1 MDDCAGNDAG
11 LSEHVRDAPVT
22 AALTGWATGRSG
34 RVKPLPGAPH
44 LHGKTGARLFAI
56 LLTRSFA
63 GLRGGTSKLLVK
75 VLPAG
80 STSREAARHEEAWH
94 SCPWFA
100 KRHLVEQYGS
110 WYPVADGRHLMFQ
123 RFAHDGDLARTL
135 DELDGD
141 DLVEAVQ
148 KVLDGVLNDW
158 NAIDLDVPREDGLQI
173 EETTAGEYVRRELS
187 AMDSLAEAREAA
199 VRLGLD
205 PAADWLAVD
214 GRALPNP
221 LRLLDADGPLAPTTV
236 LYVAG
241 RSHGDLHGGNAL
253 IPVSPAGKLDAA
265 RFRLVDLSNFE
276 HRAPLTRDLVALAL
290 STILRHLPDLPARQ
304 ADELL
309 RCLIDPDGHQ
319 SSWLPPVLT
328 PLVRAVHQLGINYA
342 AGWVPQWRAQYRL
355 SLISYALICTT
366 FEDVEAPGRRWC
378 LRLAGEAA
386 EAYRQEALPVWRPPA
401 TDGLPPLPADP
412 GLPARTGGFD
422 PAWPLNATPSA
433 PRSLSTPPEIEF
445 VGPVAR
451 PGHGADGPGRAE
463 DLRNRPYLWSA
474 RRNAP
479 ATREATPGSNGRHIP
494 EQRSNDQVTASRLS
508 PTPSAGDR
516 GNAGPPPQPAPARR
530 HAGLRHR
537 ARYALIAVGL
547 SVVGAMPFVPTM
559 LTNRREAPV
568 TPSQVPPTGSSRST
582 PSTSDRNAPRTR
594 LPLTEP
600 GPKLT
605 DLAVRVAAL
614 PEKAPHGRY
623 TYTCVRIWSPDTG
636 TGRPIDWDSYRD
648 HQVWWTTRGTGR
660 EVETAVTHGRRRTP
674 QVTWYATKEWTAG
687 LPLPRTDPADL
698 REQLAD
704 LADEQPPELRDG
716 AGAVLLVVRFHRY
729 HVLSPAQRSALLLAL
744 AAAPGITYRGEYPD
758 RAGRVGVA
766 VSADGREG
774 RRETLLFDRTTG
786 ELLSHETTSADQEVL
801 GYHLFRARV
810 RTDSSAD
817 RKC

>member
-1 MDDCAGNDAG
+1 MDDRAGNDAG
-11 LSEHVRDAPVT
+11 LSEHVRDPLVT
-22 AALTGWATGRSG
+22 AALTDWAAGRSG
-34 RVKPLPGAPH
+34 RAKPLPGAPH
-44 LHGKTGARLFAI
+44 LHGRTGAALFAI

-63 GLRGGTSKLLVK
+63 GLRRTTKLLVK

-80 STSREAARHEEAWH
+80 PTSREAGRHEEAWH
-94 SCPWFA
+94 SDPGFA

-110 WYPVADGRHLMFQ
+110 WYPVADDRHLMFQ
-123 RFAHDGDLARTL
+123 RFAHDGDLAQTV
-135 DELDGD
+135 DELDGH
-141 DLVEAVQ
+141 DLVEAAQRVI
-148 KVLDGVLNDW
+148 DGVLNDW
-158 NAIDLDVPREDGLQI
+158 NAVDLDVPREDGLQI
-173 EETTAGEYVRRELS
+173 EETTAGAYVRRELS
-187 AMDSLAEAREAA
+187 AMDSLAEARDA
-199 VRLGLD
+199 VIRLGLD

-253 IPVSPAGKLDAA
+253 IPVSSGGGPDAS

-276 HRAPLTRDLVALAL
+276 HRAPLTRDLVALTL

-304 ADELL
+304 AGELL

-319 SSWLPPVLT
+319 SPWLPPVLT
-328 PLVRAVHQLGINYA
+328 PLVRAVHQIGIAYA
-342 AGWVPQWRAQYRL
+342 TGWVPQWRAQYRL
-355 SLISYALICTT
+355 SLIGYALICTT
-366 FEDVEAPGRRWC
+366 FDNVAPAQQRWC
-378 LRLAGEAA
+378 LRLAAEAA
-386 EAYRQEALPVWRPPA
+386 EAYRREARPGWTPPA
-401 TDGLPPLPADP
+401 PH
-412 GLPARTGGFD
+412 GLPALPSGPRPAARTSGID
-422 PAWPLNATPSA
+422 AVWPMNADSSA
-433 PRSLSTPPEIEF
+433 PRTLPAPPEVEF
-445 VGPVAR
+445 VGPMAR
-451 PGHGADGPGRAE
+451 PAHHTDRSARAE
-463 DLRNRPYLWSA
+463 DPTNRPYL
-474 RRNAP
+474 RPVGRNAP
-479 ATREATPGSNGRHIP
+479 ATREAAPGSNGPRIP
-494 EQRSNDQVTASRLS
+494 EQRSNDLITASRLN
-508 PTPSAGDR
+508 PAPYADGR
-516 GNAGPPPQPAPARR
+516 GNVGPPPQPAPARR
-530 HAGLRHR
+530 AAGIRHR

-547 SVVGAMPFVPTM
+547 SMVGAMPFVPTM
-559 LTNRREAPV
+559 LANRREAPV
-568 TPSQVPPTGSSRST
+568 TPSQVPPTGPLRST
-582 PSTSDRNAPRTR
+582 PSPPDRNAPRTT
-594 LPLTEP
+594 LALADP

-623 TYTCVRIWSPDTG
+623 TYTCVRIWSPDSG

-674 QVTWYATKEWTAG
+674 QVTWYATQEWTAG

-716 AGAVLLVVRFHRY
+716 AGAALLVVRFHRY
-729 HVLSPAQRSALLLAL
+729 HLLSPAQRSALLLAL
-744 AAAPGITYRGEYPD
+744 ATTPGVTYRGEYPD

-801 GYHLFRARV
+801 GYHLFRART